1 MPSTNTTAKR
11 PCVESL
17 GKGLGLRDTI
27 SANVLKID
35 AKWRISA
42 VAALLAKN
50 NVTEYQRTHTDMDE
64 NTWGYQKN
72 AKLAILALATS
83 GEKAAWE
90 EAEQLQGSPN
100 LLPLAI
106 KLEKRLRKRLED
118 CAKLSCWE
126 KKVSP
131 ASLLPGI

>member
-50 NVTEYQRTHTDMDE
+50 NVTEYQRNHTDMDE

-100 LLPLAI
+100 LLPLAV

-118 CAKLSCWE
+118 CENELLG

-131 ASLLPGI
+131 ASLLPGL